1 MLIDIFCHD
10 WCPCFHHGGSTI
22 LNMVPIILG
31 FGSFTRPSL
40 AIRQIVSQVKSQ
52 NGDAKV
58 A

>member
-10 WCPCFHHGGSTI
+10 RHRAFTMAAARSQHGANHSGIWLIYKT
-22 LNMVPIILG
+22 
-31 FGSFTRPSL
+31 FT
-40 AIRQIVSQVKSQ
+40 IRQIVSQVKSQ